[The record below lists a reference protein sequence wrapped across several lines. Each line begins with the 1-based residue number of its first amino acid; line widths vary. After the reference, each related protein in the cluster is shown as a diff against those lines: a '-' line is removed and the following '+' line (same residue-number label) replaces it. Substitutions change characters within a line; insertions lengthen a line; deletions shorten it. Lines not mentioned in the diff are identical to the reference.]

1 MVQNSKIEWTDHTF
15 NLVIG
20 CAKVSPGCASC
31 YAETMNTRRGWAEWG
46 KDGIRKVMSESYWK
60 EPLKWNRK
68 ATELGQRQRVFC
80 SSLADVFEDHPTV
93 NEQRLR
99 LWELI
104 KQTPALDWQLLT
116 KRPENFKKFLPA
128 DWENGYP
135 NVMLG
140 VSVEKFKQ
148 ALIRIPELI
157 STPATKRFLSCEPL
171 LADIDLAPILFFHIE
186 GGLNWVKP
194 SEFRMDT
201 ELEYP
206 FEYLKLLFRVQ
217 MWKLRGGDSNL
228 SSNKLSDFIHW
239 VIVGGESGTRAR
251 LCQINWIRNIVE
263 DCKDLGIP
271 VFVKQLGATTFS
283 YSEEDYLYLTT
294 PHDSK
299 FSTFEAFPPD
309 LQIRQVVYCQEQT
322 KVTYAIECK
331 SDEAETIVI

>member
-1 MVQNSKIEWTDHTF
+1 MAENSKIEWTDHTF

-128 DWENGYP
+128 DWGTGYP

-140 VSVEKFKQ
+140 VSVEDMDRAFQ
-148 ALIRIPELI
+148 RIRVLLK
-157 STPATKRFLSCEPL
+157 TPAAKQFLSCEPL
-171 LADIDLAPILFFHIE
+171 LEDICLDQVWDILTAPDLFFDRPTFPRF
-186 GGLNWVKP
+186 V
-194 SEFRMDT
+194 D
-201 ELEYP
+201 
-206 FEYLKLLFRVQ
+206 
-217 MWKLRGGDSNL
+217 
-228 SSNKLSDFIHW
+228 W
-239 VIVGGESGTRAR
+239 VIVGGESGTKAR
-251 LCQINWIRNIVE
+251 LCDLRWIRHIVR
-263 DCKDLGIP
+263 DCQSLGIP
-271 VFVKQLGATTFS
+271 VFVKQLGGWPVSTM
-283 YSEEDYLYLTT
+283 EDDPYLSN

-309 LQIRQVVYCQEQT
+309 LQIRQIIT
-322 KVTYAIECK
+322 L
-331 SDEAETIVI
+331 

>member
-1 MVQNSKIEWTDHTF
+1 MAQNSKIEWTDHTF

-31 YAETMNTRRGWAEWG
+31 YAETMNARRGWAEWG
-46 KDGIRKVMSESYWK
+46 KDGSRKVMSESYWK

-68 ATELGQRQRVFC
+68 AIELGQRQRVFC

-140 VSVEKFKQ
+140 VSVEDADRAFQ
-148 ALIRIPELI
+148 RIEIL
-157 STPATKRFLSCEPL
+157 SQTPANKRFLSCEPL
-171 LADIDLAPILFFHIE
+171 LEDVC
-186 GGLNWVKP
+186 LNEVWDCLTSPRFV
-194 SEFRMDT
+194 D
-201 ELEYP
+201 
-206 FEYLKLLFRVQ
+206 
-217 MWKLRGGDSNL
+217 
-228 SSNKLSDFIHW
+228 W
-239 VIVGGESGTRAR
+239 VIVGGESGKHPRPCD
-251 LCQINWIRNIVE
+251 LHWIWHIVK
-263 DCKDLGIP
+263 DCESLEIP
-271 VFVKQLGATTFS
+271 VFVKQLGACPVSRKGDDLYFS
-283 YSEEDYLYLTT
+283 Q

-299 FSTFEAFPPD
+299 FSTFEVFPPD
-309 LQIRQVVYCQEQT
+309 LRIRQVVYCQEQT
-322 KVTYAIECK
+322 KVTYAVECK
-331 SDEAETIVI
+331 SDEAKEAVV